1 MARTERA
8 QYQFVVKE
16 FGDGTPWITVE
27 PRDPSRLSILENA
40 VLGIHLKPGIDTN
53 AAQQIV
59 DSLNEH
65 VANLSFTDLRD
76 LPHAPGAD

>member
-8 QYQFVVKE
+8 QYKFVVKE

-27 PRDPSRLSILENA
+27 PSEPSRLSILENA
-40 VLGIHLKPGIDTN
+40 VLGIHLKPDTDAG
-53 AAQQIV
+53 AAQRIA
-59 DSLNEH
+59 DSLNEQ

>member
-8 QYQFVVKE
+8 QYRFVVKE

-27 PRDPSRLSILENA
+27 PTESTALSNLEGGI
-40 VLGIHLKPGIDTN
+40 LGIHLKPDTDTAEAERI
-53 AAQQIV
+53 AAA
-59 DSLNEH
+59 LNEQ
-65 VANLSFTDLRD
+65 VVQLSFTDLRD